1 MLTELYSEQ
10 TYITKIGRK
19 GTYVKVK
26 RHKAWKN
33 NHSYE

>member
-1 MLTELYSEQ
+1 MLTELDSEQ
-10 TYITKIGRK
+10 TYITEIGRK

-26 RHKAWKN
+26 CHKAWNN